1 MIMAARQRRCPSS
14 PQALGS
20 GPAAATLS
28 LRTVTSAMARRG
40 HVRDLGLRT
49 RTWWGSCHCPY
60 QAFPS
65 DLMRFVD
72 FGDEWRE
79 GGS

>member
-1 MIMAARQRRCPSS
+1 MSVVAAGPR
-14 PQALGS
+14 LGPGGS
-20 GPAAATLS
+20 NTLFENGD
-28 LRTVTSAMARRG
+28 VGMARRG